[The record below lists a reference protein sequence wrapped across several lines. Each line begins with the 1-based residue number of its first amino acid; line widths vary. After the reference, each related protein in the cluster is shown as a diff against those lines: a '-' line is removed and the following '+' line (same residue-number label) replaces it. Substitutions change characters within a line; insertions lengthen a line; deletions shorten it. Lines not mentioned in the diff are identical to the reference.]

1 MRVDQEAHGL
11 LPSGGARYPMNRM
24 HASPAPPD
32 DDEPLETA
40 TDEDDEEFD
49 EDEDVDDEES
59 EDDSDEEP

>member
-1 MRVDQEAHGL
+1 MLVSRREVTH
-11 LPSGGARYPMNRM
+11 MNRI
-24 HASPAPPD
+24 HASPTGPD

-40 TDEDDEEFD
+40 VDEDDEDFD